1 MSGPQLQKQLNLS
14 DVDIGVT
21 RLSQE
26 SGQVRNLLVATS
38 WRSGSSFLGELLNQV
53 PGTFYYFEPL
63 HYYSYIRDKATV
75 PPEEDFLSSLYRVGK
90 QIYLPLYINI
100 VDPMQC
106 QFDAGYL
113 AHVQNKSH
121 SFLFTRHNKRLW
133 SSCTGFKPREQTC
146 FSAAYL
152 GQVTHISTSPQLHY

>member
-1 MSGPQLQKQLNLS
+1 
-14 DVDIGVT
+14 
-21 RLSQE
+21 
-26 SGQVRNLLVATS
+26 
-38 WRSGSSFLGELLNQV
+38 
-53 PGTFYYFEPL
+53 
-63 HYYSYIRDKATV
+63 
-75 PPEEDFLSSLYRVGK
+75 
-90 QIYLPLYINI
+90 
-100 VDPMQC
+100 MQC

-152 GQVTHISTSPQLHY
+152 GQVTQTRLLSCIIYIIYITTLSLSTLST

>member
-1 MSGPQLQKQLNLS
+1 
-14 DVDIGVT
+14 
-21 RLSQE
+21 
-26 SGQVRNLLVATS
+26 
-38 WRSGSSFLGELLNQV
+38 
-53 PGTFYYFEPL
+53 
-63 HYYSYIRDKATV
+63 
-75 PPEEDFLSSLYRVGK
+75 
-90 QIYLPLYINI
+90 
-100 VDPMQC
+100 MQC

-152 GQVTHISTSPQLHY
+152 GQVTHISLSYLPSYIIIIIIYIHD